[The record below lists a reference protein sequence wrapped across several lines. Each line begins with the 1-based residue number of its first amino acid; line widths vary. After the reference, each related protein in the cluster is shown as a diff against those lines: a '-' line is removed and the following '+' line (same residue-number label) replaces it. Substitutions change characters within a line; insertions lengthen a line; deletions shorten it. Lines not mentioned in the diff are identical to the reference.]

1 MEYLLVKDRTQ
12 VILGP
17 LPWRAR
23 YIQSELNDLVEDGEK
38 ASAFTI
44 SPTESGYVDCGDGYE
59 LIPVTFVPPEYDSVY
74 QHLAGPFYTYNG
86 NEAVGAY
93 TVHDSDIDGVK
104 AVLKNQAS
112 AERRRKQV
120 LSTTVTVSG
129 SELSIA
135 SDDAELQKYVS
146 ALASIGDATIS
157 WKFGLNFIDLTAAGL
172 QTIIDA
178 IRGYVQTQFDWEKGI
193 YESIDTASTVEELRA
208 IVIVEPVVPMGV

>member
-1 MEYLLVKDRTQ
+1 MEYLLVKDREQ

-17 LPWRAR
+17 MPWKVR
-23 YIQSELNDLVEDGEK
+23 YIQSELNDLVEAEEK
-38 ASAFTI
+38 ASDFTL
-44 SPTESGYVDCGDGYE
+44 SPSESYTDCGDGYE

-93 TVHDSDIDGVK
+93 TVQDADIDVIK
-104 AVLKNQAS
+104 AALKNQAS
-112 AERRRKQV
+112 AERKRKQV
-120 LSTTVTVSG
+120 LNTTITVNG
-129 SELSIA
+129 TELSVP

-157 WKFGLNFIDLTAAGL
+157 WKFGLSFIDLNAAGL

-193 YESIDTASTVEELRA
+193 YESIDAANTVEELKS
-208 IVIVEPVVPMGV
+208 IIIKE